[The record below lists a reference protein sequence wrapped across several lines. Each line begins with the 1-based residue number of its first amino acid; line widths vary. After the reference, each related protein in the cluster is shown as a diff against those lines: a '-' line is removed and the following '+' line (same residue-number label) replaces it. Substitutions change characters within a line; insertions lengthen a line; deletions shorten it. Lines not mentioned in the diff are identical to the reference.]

1 MTSVQAARFTQI
13 AIDAIIRA
21 EKEQCAFEDYVE
33 GLEIMLAEVQG
44 RLEEAQDELG
54 VRDASA

>member
-13 AIDAIIRA
+13 AIDALSRA
-21 EKEQCAFEDYVE
+21 EKEQCEFEDFIE
-33 GLEIMLAEVQG
+33 GLKIMLAEVQG

-54 VRDASA
+54 ARDASA